1 MSCFTQIYCLA
12 NPRASGGGGGGGGV
26 WTEAEKNLAL
36 SRLDS
41 LISKNPDHKIRVDSS
56 GEITINKNQ
65 EVAITSDEL

>member
-1 MSCFTQIYCLA
+1 MSCFTQIYCLSI
-12 NPRASGGGGGGGGV
+12 PQASGGGGGGV

-56 GEITINKNQ
+56 GEVTINKNQ

>member
-12 NPRASGGGGGGGGV
+12 TPRASGGGGGGGI
-26 WTEAEKNLAL
+26 WTEEEKNLAL

-56 GEITINKNQ
+56 GDVTINKNQ
-65 EVAITSDEL
+65 EVALASDEL